1 MASLTAHLGDG
12 DRAQLKA
19 WFAAQKKRAAKL
31 PPLAF
36 PLSAADVFGA
46 PAGTTGGA
54 LGVDFVTAQKD
65 STKVDLGSELPA
77 IPGRPRLPTLK
88 LAQRMGEGGIGAV
101 VWNCGRA
108 LCHALPRLPELADG
122 RFADA
127 STSVLELGC
136 GTGLV
141 GLACWLR
148 GAGQGGKRAR
158 RAQGSSLGR
167 VPLVSADFW
176 TSDQLSERSRSVDAI
191 SGARARGTLP
201 LKRRCITLSHPGAG
215 SVALTDLASI
225 APLARENALACVGA
239 DGALPPGLAVEALA
253 WGDAPPPGVAAR
265 APFDV
270 VFGSDCLYDAKVLPQ
285 LLATLLATTGPNSV
299 VYLAYKRRVDER
311 EAPFFALLEAHFASV
326 AFSEASEV
334 PEEWRGT
341 GLHICRLA
349 GRREPAPSA

>member
-108 LCHALPRLPELADG
+108 LCHALPRLPELANG
-122 RFADA
+122 RFDADA

-148 GAGQGGKRAR
+148 
-158 RAQGSSLGR
+158 
-167 VPLVSADFW
+167 
-176 TSDQLSERSRSVDAI
+176 
-191 SGARARGTLP
+191 
-201 LKRRCITLSHPGAG
+201 GAG

-239 DGALPPGLAVEALA
+239 DGDLPPGLAVEALA

-285 LLATLLATTGPNSV
+285 LLATLLATTGPDSV